1 MMYSVIIS
9 LYNEQ
14 EGVRSFW
21 DILKS
26 EIQRLDKY
34 QFEIILV
41 NDGSNDSTASIIKSI
56 KDRET
61 VENASIEIINFSRNF
76 GHEAAMIAGID
87 NAIGNAIIC
96 MDGDGQHPPNQIEFM
111 IKRNLEGDDIVLME
125 RVTRNDNGFLKNK
138 LTSQFY
144 WLINQLS
151 TVKFKIGTSDFFLI
165 SNQVK
170 QILTNNYREN
180 NRFIRGYLQSIGF
193 NVFYLKYNAPD
204 RLNGSSNYSV
214 IGLIKLAV
222 NAIFSFSNK
231 PLRIGIVFSLLM
243 VFFTLLLGGYTV
255 GVYLFGNT
263 PPSGYTTIILFLSVA
278 FSFLFILLSIIC
290 LYFEKI
296 IEETKRRPLY
306 IIKDKL

>member
-1 MMYSVIIS
+1 
-9 LYNEQ
+9 
-14 EGVRSFW
+14 
-21 DILKS
+21 
-26 EIQRLDKY
+26 
-34 QFEIILV
+34 
-41 NDGSNDSTASIIKSI
+41 
-56 KDRET
+56 
-61 VENASIEIINFSRNF
+61 
-76 GHEAAMIAGID
+76 
-87 NAIGNAIIC
+87 